1 MRLGCPLVS
10 ASLQEL
16 LDRAAAASPNDRIDL
31 RDEIAA
37 HGSEAIDG
45 VRLWLADPDLWR
57 FAVRVIGR
65 AADLGSRQAAVD
77 VLRKAAKEA
86 PLDQRIDIDVELARL
101 GAPGVTRSGQFGKV
115 DYEAIRES
123 LILAAKRGDVVYY
136 SDLAQAIGREV
147 KGPHWAVHIGRI
159 LGRISS
165 QESEDGRPLLSAI
178 VVSRDSKLPGEGF
191 FTLGQE
197 LRLVEPGEDEVAFAR
212 RQMRR
217 VYEYWHS
224 KGQSRSS

>member
-1 MRLGCPLVS
+1 VR

-16 LDRAAAASPNDRIDL
+16 LDRARAASPNDRIEL

-37 HGSEAIDG
+37 HGSEAIGG
-45 VRLWLADPDLWR
+45 VQSWLADPDLWR

-77 VLRKAAKEA
+77 VLRKAGKEGS
-86 PLDQRIDIDVELARL
+86 LDQRVDIDVELARL
-101 GAPGVTRSGQFGKV
+101 GAPGITRSGEFGPL
-115 DYEAIRES
+115 DYEAIRDR
-123 LILAAKRGDVVYY
+123 LIFAAKRGDVVNYA
-136 SDLAQAIGREV
+136 DLAEATGREM

-159 LGRISS
+159 LGRIST
-165 QESEDGRPLLSAI
+165 QEAEDGRPLLSAI

-197 LRLVEPGEDEVAFAR
+197 LQKVERGEDESAFAR

-217 VYEYWHS
+217 VYEYWQA
-224 KGQSRSS
+224 KGQSGSS